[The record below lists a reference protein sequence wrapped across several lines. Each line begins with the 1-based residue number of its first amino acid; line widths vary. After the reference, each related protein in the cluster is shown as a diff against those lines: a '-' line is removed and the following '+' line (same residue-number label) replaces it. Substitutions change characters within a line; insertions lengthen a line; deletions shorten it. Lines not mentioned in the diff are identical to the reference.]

1 MHVPLLAVMLLL
13 VFERGG
19 APQPYPT
26 AKEEEEEEIR
36 MSSRPLAVTVAAI
49 LLVLL
54 SLLDFPWVFDF
65 LFLGLE
71 QVAVGEVEGPP
82 AFILYSGCVVGVVG
96 LVVAVGL
103 WMLKAWSYW
112 ATIVVC
118 VLNFLL
124 GAPGVVLAPGAALKA
139 IIAVTEVVAVLIIV
153 LVMLPDSRQALA
165 DADRPSRVR

>member
-1 MHVPLLAVMLLL
+1 MSPRPLPVTVAVILL
-13 VFERGG
+13 VF
-19 APQPYPT
+19 
-26 AKEEEEEEIR
+26 
-36 MSSRPLAVTVAAI
+36 
-49 LLVLL
+49 L
-54 SLLDFPWVFDF
+54 SLFNFPWPYEI
-65 LFLGLE
+65 LFPGAE
-71 QVAVGEVEGPP
+71 EPP
-82 AFILYSGCVVGVVG
+82 AFILYSGYVVGVVG

-153 LVMLPDSRQALA
+153 LVVLPDSRQALA
-165 DADRPSRVR
+165 DAERPSRVR